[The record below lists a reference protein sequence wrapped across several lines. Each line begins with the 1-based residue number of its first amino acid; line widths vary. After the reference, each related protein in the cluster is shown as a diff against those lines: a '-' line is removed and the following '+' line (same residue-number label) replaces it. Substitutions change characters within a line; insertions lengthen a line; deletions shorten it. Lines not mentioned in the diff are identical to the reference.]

1 MEVIQESKLSS
12 KGLHVFIREST
23 TFSKQPSSPEAL
35 SDPHLEELTIKADIG
50 NTRFIISDIYITPAS
65 SCSNG
70 YQSSIEHLLTTP
82 DSLILGDFNAHHPAW
97 YSRSTHTRG
106 KRMDDSINGSNVGI
120 LNWDSPTR
128 VPPNAEP
135 SSPDVSLASTSLITS
150 CSWQTLS
157 TLSSDNIPI
166 LIILQMKTTS
176 TPGLRRTYVNLKKA
190 DWDRYRQEVET
201 ALSKRSLPTDC
212 QIDEKIFRT
221 VLLKAAPHHIPTGQ
235 HEEPV
240 PAEILDVMTRRDDL
254 RKRDNTSPELPRLN
268 YDIQNRIYAHKRKRR
283 PWTRR
288 QMSPSCGEL
297 LKEFMAE
304 QNPRQRTKLLP
315 STESRSHRPSS

>member
-1 MEVIQESKLSS
+1 
-12 KGLHVFIREST
+12 
-23 TFSKQPSSPEAL
+23 
-35 SDPHLEELTIKADIG
+35 
-50 NTRFIISDIYITPAS
+50 
-65 SCSNG
+65 
-70 YQSSIEHLLTTP
+70 
-82 DSLILGDFNAHHPAW
+82 
-97 YSRSTHTRG
+97 
-106 KRMDDSINGSNVGI
+106 MDDSTNGSNYGI

-157 TLSSDNIPI
+157 MLSSDHLPI
-166 LIILQMKTTS
+166 LIRLQMKTTS
-176 TPGLRRTYVNLKKA
+176 TPGLRQTYVNLKKA
-190 DWDRYRQEVET
+190 NWDRYRQEVET

-212 QIDEKIFRT
+212 QRDEKIFHT
-221 VLLKAAPHHIPTGQ
+221 VLLKAASHHIPTGRHRL

-254 RKRDNTSPELPRLN
+254 RKRDPTSSELPRLN
-268 YDIQNRIYAHKRKRR
+268 YDIQNRIYAHKNGGILLR

-297 LKEFMAE
+297 LKELMAE
-304 QNPRQRTKLLP
+304 QNARQRTKLLP